1 MATLAGRFMA
11 VAKSQALA
19 LLATGEKPD
28 KETLARRIR
37 QGPLHGKVTVDGV
50 EMHLEPLSP
59 SIGTVVHG
67 VDLAALTPE
76 LRDFLRGLWLQRKAL
91 FFRGQS
97 HLTRQQHVELAEQFG
112 TVGAHHGERDWVPEN
127 QLISLKTATPAGFPD
142 IIRIYSDEK
151 SLGAAAAWHSDVMW
165 SSRPPMGS
173 MLLARKVPPVG
184 GDTCF
189 CDMYA
194 MWEGLR
200 PQTRRR
206 LEGLRAVNVGSAVHM
221 RDGKVPRAE
230 HPCARTHPETGCT
243 GLYVSPGFTRRII
256 GVSKEENRALLGECF
271 AQAGM
276 PEYCCRF
283 RWEVGSL
290 AFWDNRACLHYATP
304 DSWPYTRHLERVTV
318 LDRDESK
325 KAPYYAGPAKL

>member
-1 MATLAGRFMA
+1 MAGRFMA
-11 VAKSQALA
+11 VAKAQALD
-19 LLATGEKPD
+19 LLSTGEKPD

-37 QGPLHGKVTVDGV
+37 EGPLHGTVTVAGV
-50 EMHLEPLSP
+50 EIQLQPLSP
-59 SIGTVVHG
+59 SIGTVVEG
-67 VDLAALTPE
+67 VDLAALTPA
-76 LRDFLRGLWLQRKAL
+76 LRDFLHGLWLQRKVL

-97 HLTRQQHVELAEQFG
+97 HLTRQQHVDLAEQFG

-127 QLISLKTATPAGFPD
+127 EFVTLDRSTPPGFPD

-151 SLGAAAAWHSDVMW
+151 SRNAAASWHSDVMW
-165 SSRPPMGS
+165 STRPPMAS
-173 MLLARKVPPVG
+173 MLLAREVPPVG

-200 PQTRRR
+200 PETREK
-206 LEGLRAVNVGSAVHM
+206 LEGLRGINIGNPGHA
-221 RDGKVPRAE
+221 RDSKIPSAE

-243 GLYVSPGFTRRII
+243 GLYVAPGFTRRIL
-256 GVSKEENRALLGECF
+256 GVSAEESAALLTECS

-276 PEYCCRF
+276 PEYSCRF
-283 RWEVGSL
+283 HWEKGSL

-325 KAPYYAGPAKL
+325 KAPYFAPRRAKL